1 MKAKVNFSSPEPTG
15 ALVSQFYLALEK
27 CFEMKLGDVVFIE
40 KDGDVSKLNSMS
52 LEDGIQIELKEY
64 AEDNDL
70 TDSHLNFWNTLKNW
84 TNSEFDSVKY
94 KYLVLATTQEI
105 GAKSMLLNWNE
116 SRKWERLEILE
127 DIYDKA
133 KVRFEK
139 AKIKKPKASES
150 DSLKLMNEVFKEKG
164 KLEIIIEK
172 IFIDNNRT
180 RRDKIV
186 DEIIE
191 KYLKPFPSTNQE
203 IVLKSILGYVIKEE
217 EYNKGWEISYDGFK
231 QEIEDLSSRFN
242 NETKLFPI
250 KEELKTIPK
259 TEIEKTKKYTFV
271 KKIEDIQYDEVILKS
286 LNDYW
291 FTLNTI
297 AQEFKGRKQKE
308 ISINNF
314 EENLITI
321 HNAEHRTSSRNC
333 SSLNLINDSK
343 NFYDK
348 ITGSQ
353 VLGFDVYSDT
363 PLVFRNGMYHILANE
378 DDNKVVWKLNPK
390 KDE

>member
-1 MKAKVNFSSPEPTG
+1 
-15 ALVSQFYLALEK
+15 
-27 CFEMKLGDVVFIE
+27 
-40 KDGDVSKLNSMS
+40 
-52 LEDGIQIELKEY
+52 
-64 AEDNDL
+64 
-70 TDSHLNFWNTLKNW
+70 
-84 TNSEFDSVKY
+84 
-94 KYLVLATTQEI
+94 
-105 GAKSMLLNWNE
+105 
-116 SRKWERLEILE
+116 
-127 DIYDKA
+127 
-133 KVRFEK
+133 
-139 AKIKKPKASES
+139 
-150 DSLKLMNEVFKEKG
+150 MNEVFKEKE

-217 EYNKGWEISYDGFK
+217 EYNKGWEISYYGFK
-231 QEIEDLSSRFN
+231 QEIEDLSGKFN

-259 TEIEKTKKYTFV
+259 TEIEKTKKYAFV

-321 HNAEHRTSSRNC
+321 HNAEHRISSRNC

-353 VLGFDVYSDT
+353 VPGFDIYSDT

>member
-1 MKAKVNFSSPEPTG
+1 MKTKVKFASPETTG

-27 CFEMKLGDVVFIE
+27 CFEMKLGEFVLIE
-40 KDGDVSKLNSMS
+40 KDGDVSKLNPTSS
-52 LEDGIQIELKEY
+52 NDSEQIELKEF

-84 TNSEFDSVKY
+84 INPDFDPIKY
-94 KYLVLATTQEI
+94 KFLILATTQEI
-105 GAKSMLLNWNE
+105 GVKSMLLKWNE
-116 SRKWERLEILE
+116 SNKKERLEILKE
-127 DIYDKA
+127 IYSKA
-133 KVRFEK
+133 KGRSIK
-139 AKIKKPKASES
+139 SQIKNPDAKES
-150 DSLKLMNEVFKEKG
+150 DSLKLMNEVFKEKE

-217 EYNKGWEISYDGFK
+217 EYNKGWEISYYGFK
-231 QEIEDLSSRFN
+231 QEIEDLSGKFN
-242 NETKLFPI
+242 NETKLFPVR
-250 KEELKTIPK
+250 EELKTIPK
-259 TEIEKTKKYTFV
+259 TEREKTKRYAFV

-314 EENLITI
+314 EENLITV
-321 HNAEHRTSSRNC
+321 HNAEHRISSRNC

-353 VLGFDVYSDT
+353 VPGFDIYSDT

-378 DDNKVVWKLNPK
+378 DDNKVVWKLNSK
-390 KDE
+390 KVE

>member
-1 MKAKVNFSSPEPTG
+1 MEAKVNFSSPETTG
-15 ALVSQFYLALEK
+15 AIVSQFYLALEK

-40 KDGDVSKLNSMS
+40 KDGDVSKLNPMS

-116 SRKWERLEILE
+116 SSKGERLKILE

-133 KVRFEK
+133 KERFEK
-139 AKIKKPKASES
+139 VKIKKPKASES
-150 DSLKLMNEVFKEKG
+150 DSLKLMNEVFKEKE

-217 EYNKGWEISYDGFK
+217 EYNKGWEISYYGFK
-231 QEIEDLSSRFN
+231 QEIEDLSGKFN

-259 TEIEKTKKYTFV
+259 TEIEKTKKYAFV

-321 HNAEHRTSSRNC
+321 HNAEHRISSRNC

-353 VLGFDVYSDT
+353 VPGFDIYSDT